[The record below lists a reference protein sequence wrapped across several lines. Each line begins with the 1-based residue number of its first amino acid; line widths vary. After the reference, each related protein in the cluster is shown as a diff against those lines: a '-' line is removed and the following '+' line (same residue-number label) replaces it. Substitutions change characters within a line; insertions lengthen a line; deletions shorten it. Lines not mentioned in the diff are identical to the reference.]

1 MEKASDII
9 NELLSRKEFR
19 RKRDVADFFGVSPQ
33 ALSIWIAKG
42 VIPPKHL
49 LKLSKENLVN
59 EKSENSQ
66 FQSEYMSSESESKT
80 VIDYL
85 MRENV
90 KLKQEIESLKNSQ
103 SYTYCDSTLKV
114 SLPVISNWNKET
126 YSFAY
131 TGQLPS
137 EFTLDEM
144 NAVLKYV
151 RSQIQDMTGNTH
163 IIIKD
168 DRQKF

>member
-1 MEKASDII
+1 MGLIVNRKTGVPRVQWEKNGLVKRNPTINPDDIFDKCSTDKFPEGASVRMTSQK
-9 NELLSRKEFR
+9 NGHATVYFK
-19 RKRDVADFFGVSPQ
+19 SP
-33 ALSIWIAKG
+33 
-42 VIPPKHL
+42 
-49 LKLSKENLVN
+49 LK
-59 EKSENSQ
+59 EKSWGNNQ
-66 FQSEYMSSESESKT
+66 KYW
-80 VIDYL
+80 
-85 MRENV
+85 
-90 KLKQEIESLKNSQ
+90 
-103 SYTYCDSTLKV
+103 YCDSTLKV

-168 DRQKF
+168 DA

>member
-1 MEKASDII
+1 MGLIVNRKTGTPRVQWEKNGLVKRNPAINPDDIFDKTSTDQFPTGASVRMTSQK
-9 NELLSRKEFR
+9 NGHATVYFKSPLKE
-19 RKRDVADFFGVSPQ
+19 
-33 ALSIWIAKG
+33 
-42 VIPPKHL
+42 
-49 LKLSKENLVN
+49 
-59 EKSENSQ
+59 
-66 FQSEYMSSESESKT
+66 KT
-80 VIDYL
+80 WGNNQKYW
-85 MRENV
+85 
-90 KLKQEIESLKNSQ
+90 
-103 SYTYCDSTLKV
+103 YCDSTLKV

-168 DRQKF
+168 DRQEL

>member
-1 MEKASDII
+1 MGLIVNRKTGTPRVQWEKNGLVQRNPTINPDDIFDKCSTDKFPEGASVRITSQK
-9 NELLSRKEFR
+9 NGHATVYFK
-19 RKRDVADFFGVSPQ
+19 SP
-33 ALSIWIAKG
+33 
-42 VIPPKHL
+42 
-49 LKLSKENLVN
+49 LK
-59 EKSENSQ
+59 EKSWGNNQ
-66 FQSEYMSSESESKT
+66 KYW
-80 VIDYL
+80 
-85 MRENV
+85 
-90 KLKQEIESLKNSQ
+90 
-103 SYTYCDSTLKV
+103 YCDSTLKV

-168 DRQKF
+168 DA

>member
-1 MEKASDII
+1 MGLIVNRKTGIPRVQWEKNGLVQRNPTINPDDIFDKCSTDKFPEGASVRMTSQK
-9 NELLSRKEFR
+9 NGHATVYFK
-19 RKRDVADFFGVSPQ
+19 SP
-33 ALSIWIAKG
+33 
-42 VIPPKHL
+42 
-49 LKLSKENLVN
+49 LK
-59 EKSENSQ
+59 EKSWGNNQ
-66 FQSEYMSSESESKT
+66 KYW
-80 VIDYL
+80 
-85 MRENV
+85 
-90 KLKQEIESLKNSQ
+90 
-103 SYTYCDSTLKV
+103 YCDSTLKV

-168 DRQKF
+168 DA